1 MFHPED
7 KRDDGEPYHR
17 RQHHHE
23 QGVRLHH
30 VHRGEADDADDH
42 DGDEHAHGPNE
53 VELHTPSYGAPH
65 KIGSRTREGCGFCRD
80 DANTLVRRVP
90 PLRMNVPLHDSLDGQ
105 VALVTGASRGIGAAI
120 ADELADLGATVY
132 GGARDPD
139 DVSDDH
145 RGVRL
150 DVTEEA
156 DIGEAMDLLR
166 YEAERLD
173 VLVNNAGVGGPAG
186 PIGEANAGGVDR
198 VLDVNL
204 RGPILLAR
212 HALPLLLDGDGGRV
226 VNVSST
232 GGQLS
237 GDADR
242 WRGVYSLSKA
252 GLNGLTVQLD
262 GAYADDGLIANSA
275 SPGWVQTDL
284 GGDEAPRT
292 PEEGADTPVWLAR
305 FAPGAPAGGFW
316 EDRERIDW

>member
-1 MFHPED
+1 MD
-7 KRDDGEPYHR
+7 
-17 RQHHHE
+17 
-23 QGVRLHH
+23 
-30 VHRGEADDADDH
+30 
-42 DGDEHAHGPNE
+42 
-53 VELHTPSYGAPH
+53 
-65 KIGSRTREGCGFCRD
+65 
-80 DANTLVRRVP
+80 
-90 PLRMNVPLHDSLDGQ
+90 VPLHDSLDGQ

-120 ADELADLGATVY
+120 ADELAELGATVY

-145 RGVRL
+145 RAVRL

-156 DIGEAMDLLR
+156 DVGTVVDRLR

-186 PIGEANAGGVDR
+186 PVGESTTGGIDR
-198 VLDVNL
+198 VLDTNL
-204 RGPILLAR
+204 RGPILVTK
-212 HALPLLLDGDGGRV
+212 HALDLLLEREGGRV

-237 GDADR
+237 GEADR
-242 WRGVYSLSKA
+242 WRGVYSLSKS

-262 GAYADDGLIANSA
+262 AAYGDDGLLANAA

-284 GGDEAPRT
+284 GGPDAPRT
-292 PEEGADTPVWLAR
+292 PAEGADTPVWLAR
-305 FAPGAPAGGFW
+305 FAPSAPSGKFW